1 MYGDENSFEEDKSEL
16 KDNSR
21 SPRIDHMDDIDE
33 KPLREF
39 ERPQT
44 GQTRDDENAGVMWP
58 SSSSPSIGC
67 GLSGSPNVRRQEVPI
82 GGNNPNSQ
90 RKQLQR
96 VYS

>member
-1 MYGDENSFEEDKSEL
+1 M

-21 SPRIDHMDDIDE
+21 SPVEEMGEIDE
-33 KPLREF
+33 NPVRK
-39 ERPQT
+39 RPMT
-44 GQTRDDENAGVMWP
+44 GIRDEEGSGGVMWP
-58 SSSSPSIGC
+58 SSSSPVIGQGI
-67 GLSGSPNVRRQEVPI
+67 GLSASPDVRRQEQPI